1 MSRVSEIFL
10 VCIFTIEIVEGVLAG
25 DNEVLHVVV
34 KLKVEEQGVV
44 VTVGALGAYGSK
56 DEPYAPL
63 PGRNNNDLS
72 DP

>member
-1 MSRVSEIFL
+1 MRRSKYFVL
-10 VCIFTIEIVEGVLAG
+10 CIFTIERAEDVLAV
-25 DNEVLHVVV
+25 DSVVLHVVV
-34 KLKVEEQGVV
+34 KLKVDAQGEVV
-44 VTVGALGAYGSK
+44 VIGVLGAYGSK